1 MENMIELFNDI
12 YRFVLSGVAVGFLVA
27 ALFVW
32 YCVYKDMKDR
42 EAFDEKYRKS
52 RNIKDIIWQLRK
64 K

>member
-1 MENMIELFNDI
+1 MIELFNDI

-27 ALFVW
+27 AFFVW
-32 YCVYKDMKDR
+32 YCVYRDMKDR

-52 RNIKDIIWQLRK
+52 RTIKDIIWQLRK